1 MRDGHFFTRLVRWS
15 RVSGRKGD
23 RKRFGVRRL
32 YLWPAKHATEHHLSH
47 GLRRLRVYRWP
58 FEIVKA
64 MQADGLDWGEVI
76 VLVAV
81 KGWRRSSKVRW
92 PRWSSAIPTGLRSTM
107 LPIARNAYYRR
118 IFDVRRGAE
127 GQGPASSEPRSR
139 HLTTAWTSS

>member
-1 MRDGHFFTRLVRWS
+1 
-15 RVSGRKGD
+15 
-23 RKRFGVRRL
+23 
-32 YLWPAKHATEHHLSH
+32 
-47 GLRRLRVYRWP
+47 
-58 FEIVKA
+58 

-92 PRWSSAIPTGLRSTM
+92 SRWSSAIPTGLRPTM

-127 GQGPASSEPRSR
+127 GQGPASSEPAFATFDNGLDKRLDQQNSKC
-139 HLTTAWTSS
+139 